1 MHINYWCPYLTN
13 IATIK
18 SVIRSAKSIQKYS
31 KKTSKEEVI
40 ILNSC
45 GEWNFLKNNLSQIKI
60 KNLLPFNFF
69 NYIPKEGL
77 IQSRLSFIIIFITNF
92 FPLLFHVKK
101 NKPEF
106 LVVHLLTLLPII
118 LSPFLSNYTKIIL
131 RVSGFP
137 ELNFFR
143 KFIWKNFSKY
153 IYIVTAPTKITY
165 DILINSGI
173 FDKKKVRLLR
183 DPVIECREIE
193 EKKKYELD
201 TEIKE
206 NEFYLSIGRLT
217 KQKNFSFLII
227 AFAKYVND
235 LKINK
240 LLIIGSGEEE
250 ENLRNL
256 IKKYKMEDNILLLGF
271 KSNVYNYINKSE
283 AIISVAEYEDPGFVL
298 IESAY
303 LKKKIITS
311 LVKNGPLEMKNH
323 GNICYFFEYNSE
335 EGFFKAIKESEK
347 TNKYIILNAMKYSKK
362 FSIFSHYRSFK
373 KILYE
378 TLN

>member
-18 SVIRSAKSIQKYS
+18 SVIRSAKSIHKYS

-45 GEWNFLKNNLSQIKI
+45 GEWNFFKNNLSQIKI
-60 KNLLPFNFF
+60 KNLQPFNFF

-101 NKPEF
+101 NKPKF

-131 RVSGFP
+131 RISGLP

-143 KFIWKNFSKY
+143 KFIWKSFSKY

-193 EKKKYELD
+193 EKKKYKLD

-217 KQKNFSFLII
+217 KQKNFSFLIKV
-227 AFAKYVND
+227 FAKYVND

-250 ENLRNL
+250 ENLKNL
-256 IKKYKMEDNILLLGF
+256 IKKYKMEDNIFLLGF

>member
-1 MHINYWCPYLTN
+1 M
-13 IATIK
+13 
-18 SVIRSAKSIQKYS
+18 
-31 KKTSKEEVI
+31 
-40 ILNSC
+40 
-45 GEWNFLKNNLSQIKI
+45 
-60 KNLLPFNFF
+60 
-69 NYIPKEGL
+69 
-77 IQSRLSFIIIFITNF
+77 
-92 FPLLFHVKK
+92 
-101 NKPEF
+101 
-106 LVVHLLTLLPII
+106 I

-131 RVSGFP
+131 RVSGLP
-137 ELNFFR
+137 DLNFFR

-217 KQKNFSFLII
+217 KQKNFSFLIKV
-227 AFAKYVND
+227 FAKYVND

-256 IKKYKMEDNILLLGF
+256 IKKYKMEDNIYLLGF

-362 FSIFSHYRSFK
+362 FSIFSHYKSFE